1 MKLNVL
7 LQNESS
13 RKGLYRGD
21 VLKRLAR
28 RVCEG
33 EGVTKNAEL
42 SVLFCDDARIQDLN
56 RQYRGK
62 NEPTDVLSFGQLAEV
77 GEAPEEKELV
87 LGDIVISLETV
98 EGRYRG
104 DRQSMRAEVRLL
116 FCHGLLHL
124 LGYTHGRAADRNA
137 MRAKQAEYLEVGADS
152 AWPVCGAPRVRARA
166 HARK

>member
-7 LQNESS
+7 LRNESS
-13 RKGLYRGD
+13 RKGLYRAD

-33 EGVTKNAEL
+33 ECVTQNAEL
-42 SVLFCDDARIQDLN
+42 SVLFCDDTAIQDLN

-77 GEAPEEKELV
+77 GEAPDEKELV
-87 LGDIVISLETV
+87 LGDVVISLETV
-98 EGRYRG
+98 ERQYPG
-104 DRQSMRAEVRLL
+104 DRRAMRDEVRLL

-124 LGYTHGRAADRNA
+124 LGYAHQSAADRNV
-137 MRAKQAEYLEVGADS
+137 MRAKQAQYLQVDAGS
-152 AWPVCGAPRVRARA
+152 AWPVCGAPRARARA
-166 HARK
+166 RK